1 MKIECTQSNLQ
12 KGLGLVSRSVGTRT
26 TMPVLA
32 NVLLKTEGGRLRL
45 SATDLEIGVSVFV
58 GSKVDKEGAVTLP
71 ARLLSEFIS
80 NNNDEKVVINVDGE
94 QASVSSAHYSAKIK
108 GISASEFPSIPE
120 ISPDFEVEVEAV
132 DFKDAISQTVFAAS
146 IDDTRPV
153 LSGVLVRVE
162 GDNLKMVATDSFR
175 LAEKTISLE
184 KKVTRKTQVV
194 VPARTMVELVR
205 LLEASEGK
213 VRLRVGENQVAFIVG
228 DIYLVSRVIEG
239 AFPDYEQIIPTEIPV
254 HSKVKRHELIDAMKV
269 STLFARDNANNVKV
283 KVSSLQI
290 EVLATSPQLGEN
302 TSRVDAQTTGEELE
316 IAFNAKYILDTL
328 MVMKG
333 EEVDIGFVGK
343 INPCVFKSPH
353 DKTFLCIIM
362 PLRVET

>member
-1 MKIECTQSNLQ
+1 MKIECTQNNLQ
-12 KGLGLVSRSVGTRT
+12 KGLAFVSRSVGTRT

-71 ARLLSEFIS
+71 ARLLSEFVA
-80 NNNDEKVVINVDGE
+80 NNNDEKIVINVDGE

-108 GISASEFPSIPE
+108 GINASEFPNIPE
-120 ISPDFEVEVEAV
+120 ISPDFEVEVGAL
-132 DFKDAISQTVFAAS
+132 DFRDAINQTVFAAS
-146 IDDTRPV
+146 IDDTRPI
-153 LSGVLVRVE
+153 LSGVLIKAE
-162 GDNLKMVATDSFR
+162 ENNLKMVATDSFR

-205 LLEASEGK
+205 LLEGSEEK
-213 VRLRVGENQVAFIVG
+213 VRLRVGENQVAFIIG

-239 AFPDYEQIIPTEIPV
+239 AFPDYEQIIPAEVPV
-254 HSKVKRHELIDAMKV
+254 HSKAKRRELIDAMKV
-269 STLFARDNANNVKV
+269 STLFARDNANNIKI
-283 KVSSLQI
+283 KVSSMQI
-290 EVLATSPQLGEN
+290 EILATSPQLGEN
-302 TSRVDAQTTGEELE
+302 TSRVDAKTTGDELE

-333 EEVDIGFVGK
+333 EEVDMGFVGK

>member
-1 MKIECTQSNLQ
+1 MKIECTQNNLQ
-12 KGLGLVSRSVGTRT
+12 KGLAFVSRSVGTRT

-71 ARLLSEFIS
+71 ARLLSEFVA
-80 NNNDEKVVINVDGE
+80 NNNDEKIVINVDGE

-108 GISASEFPSIPE
+108 GINASEFPNIPE
-120 ISPDFEVEVEAV
+120 ISPDFEVEVGAL
-132 DFKDAISQTVFAAS
+132 DFRDAINQTVFAAS
-146 IDDTRPV
+146 IDDTRPI
-153 LSGVLVRVE
+153 LSGVLIKAE
-162 GDNLKMVATDSFR
+162 ENNLKMVATDSFR

-205 LLEASEGK
+205 LLEGSEEK
-213 VRLRVGENQVAFIVG
+213 VHLRVGENQVAFIIG

-239 AFPDYEQIIPTEIPV
+239 AFPDYEQIIPAEVPV
-254 HSKVKRHELIDAMKV
+254 HSKVKRRELVDAMKV
-269 STLFARDNANNVKV
+269 STLFARDNANNVKI
-283 KVSSLQI
+283 KVSSMQI
-290 EVLATSPQLGEN
+290 EILATSPQLGEN
-302 TSRVDAQTTGEELE
+302 TSRVDAKTTGDELE

-333 EEVDIGFVGK
+333 EEVDMGFVGK

>member
-1 MKIECTQSNLQ
+1 MKIECTQNNLQ
-12 KGLGLVSRSVGTRT
+12 KGLAFVSRSVGTRT

-71 ARLLSEFIS
+71 ARLLSEFVA
-80 NNNDEKVVINVDGE
+80 NNNDEKIVINVDGE

-108 GISASEFPSIPE
+108 GINASEFPNIPE
-120 ISPDFEVEVEAV
+120 ISPDFEVEVGAL
-132 DFKDAISQTVFAAS
+132 DFRDAINQTVFAAS
-146 IDDTRPV
+146 IDDTRPI
-153 LSGVLVRVE
+153 LSGVLIKAE
-162 GDNLKMVATDSFR
+162 ENNLKMVATDSFR

-205 LLEASEGK
+205 LLEGSEEK
-213 VRLRVGENQVAFIVG
+213 VRLRVGENQVAFIIG

-239 AFPDYEQIIPTEIPV
+239 AFPDYEQIIPAEVPV
-254 HSKVKRHELIDAMKV
+254 HSKVKRRELVDAMKV
-269 STLFARDNANNVKV
+269 STLFARDNANNVKI
-283 KVSSLQI
+283 KVSSMQI
-290 EVLATSPQLGEN
+290 EILATSPQLGEN
-302 TSRVDAQTTGEELE
+302 TSRVDAKTTGDELE

-333 EEVDIGFVGK
+333 EEVDMGFVGK
-343 INPCVFKSPH
+343 INPCVFKSQH

>member
-1 MKIECTQSNLQ
+1 MKIECTQNNLQ
-12 KGLGLVSRSVGTRT
+12 KGLAFVSRSVGTRT

-71 ARLLSEFIS
+71 ARLLSEFVA
-80 NNNDEKVVINVDGE
+80 NNNDEKIVINVDGE

-108 GISASEFPSIPE
+108 GINASEFPNIPE
-120 ISPDFEVEVEAV
+120 ISPDFEVEVGAL
-132 DFKDAISQTVFAAS
+132 DFRDAINQTVFAAS
-146 IDDTRPV
+146 IDDTRPI
-153 LSGVLVRVE
+153 LSGVLIKAE
-162 GDNLKMVATDSFR
+162 ENNLKMVATDSFR

-205 LLEASEGK
+205 LLEGSEEK
-213 VRLRVGENQVAFIVG
+213 VRLRVGENQVAFIIG

-239 AFPDYEQIIPTEIPV
+239 AFPDYEQIIPAEVPV
-254 HSKVKRHELIDAMKV
+254 HSKVKRRELVDAMKV
-269 STLFARDNANNVKV
+269 STLFARDNANNVKI
-283 KVSSLQI
+283 KVSSMQI
-290 EVLATSPQLGEN
+290 EILATSPQRGEN
-302 TSRVDAQTTGEELE
+302 TSRVDAKTTGDELE

-333 EEVDIGFVGK
+333 EEVDMGFVGK

>member
-1 MKIECTQSNLQ
+1 MKIECTQNNLQ
-12 KGLGLVSRSVGTRT
+12 KGLAFVSRSVGTRT

-71 ARLLSEFIS
+71 ARLLSEFVA
-80 NNNDEKVVINVDGE
+80 NNNDEKIVINVDGE

-108 GISASEFPSIPE
+108 GINASEFPNIPE
-120 ISPDFEVEVEAV
+120 ISPDFEVEVGAL
-132 DFKDAISQTVFAAS
+132 DFRDAINQTVFAAS
-146 IDDTRPV
+146 IDDTRPI
-153 LSGVLVRVE
+153 LSGVLIKAE
-162 GDNLKMVATDSFR
+162 ENNLKMVATDSFR

-205 LLEASEGK
+205 LLDGSEEK
-213 VRLRVGENQVAFIVG
+213 VRLRVGENQVAFIIG

-239 AFPDYEQIIPTEIPV
+239 AFPDYEQIIPAEVPV
-254 HSKVKRHELIDAMKV
+254 HSKVKRRELVDAMKV
-269 STLFARDNANNVKV
+269 STLFARDNANNVKI
-283 KVSSLQI
+283 KVSSMQI
-290 EVLATSPQLGEN
+290 EILATSPQLGEN
-302 TSRVDAQTTGEELE
+302 TSRVDAKTTGDELE

-333 EEVDIGFVGK
+333 EEVDMGFVGK

>member
-1 MKIECTQSNLQ
+1 MKIECTQNNLQ
-12 KGLGLVSRSVGTRT
+12 KGLAFVSRSVGTRT

-71 ARLLSEFIS
+71 ARLLSEFVA
-80 NNNDEKVVINVDGE
+80 NNNDEKIVINVDGE

-108 GISASEFPSIPE
+108 GINASEFPNIPE
-120 ISPDFEVEVEAV
+120 ISPDFEVEVGAL
-132 DFKDAISQTVFAAS
+132 DFRDAINQTVFAAS
-146 IDDTRPV
+146 IDDTRPI
-153 LSGVLVRVE
+153 LSGVLIKAE
-162 GDNLKMVATDSFR
+162 ENNLKMVATDSFR

-205 LLEASEGK
+205 LLEGSEEK
-213 VRLRVGENQVAFIVG
+213 VRLRVGENQVAFIIG

-239 AFPDYEQIIPTEIPV
+239 AFPDYEQIIPAEVPV
-254 HSKVKRHELIDAMKV
+254 HSKVKRRELVDAMKV
-269 STLFARDNANNVKV
+269 STLFARDNANNVKI
-283 KVSSLQI
+283 KVSSMQI
-290 EVLATSPQLGEN
+290 EILATSPQLGEN
-302 TSRVDAQTTGEELE
+302 TSRVDAKTTGDELE

-333 EEVDIGFVGK
+333 EEVDMGFVGK